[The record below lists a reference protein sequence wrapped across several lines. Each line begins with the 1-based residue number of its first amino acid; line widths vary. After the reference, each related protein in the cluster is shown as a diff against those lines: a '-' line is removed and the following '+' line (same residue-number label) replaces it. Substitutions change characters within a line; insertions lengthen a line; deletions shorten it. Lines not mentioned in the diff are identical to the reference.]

1 MALLYRMSSHSQL
14 MNERQARLDFIRA
27 QLGMISLLTKN
38 ISQYFKNILFFFIK
52 ANASEE
58 VPELE
63 EPPCYEAPPDYDEIS
78 KLAEL
83 AKYDL

>member
-1 MALLYRMSSHSQL
+1 L
-14 MNERQARLDFIRA
+14 E
-27 QLGMISLLTKN
+27 
-38 ISQYFKNILFFFIK
+38 IK

-83 AKYDL
+83 AK